1 MAPEKPNAQQSA
13 YARNKTKRN
22 YQVFIKSFW
31 QVCPLNLRKLL
42 EADRT
47 AAGLRKWPSNAL
59 RHGFASYNLAKF
71 NDQVKLALEL
81 RHTDQEVI
89 FRYYRE
95 LVKPEQAPKYRNIR
109 LPAQT
114 TLVALSS

>member
-1 MAPEKPNAQQSA
+1 MLA
-13 YARNKTKRN
+13 TKRN
-22 YQVFIKSFW
+22 EIIKFLSSRFGRF
-31 QVCPLNLRKLL
+31 VRSTFRKLL

-71 NDQVKLALEL
+71 NDQARLALEL
-81 RHTDQEVI
+81 RHTDQELI

-95 LVKPEQAPKYRNIR
+95 LVKPEQAAKYWNIR
-109 LPAQT
+109 PRHKQRW
-114 TLVALSS
+114 

>member
-1 MAPEKPNAQQSA
+1 MPSEKLNTQLSA
-13 YARNKTKRN
+13 YVRNKTHRK
-22 YQVFIKSFW
+22 YQVFIKPFW

-71 NDQVKLALEL
+71 NDQAKLALEL
-81 RHTDQEVI
+81 RHTDQEAH
-89 FRYYRE
+89 FP
-95 LVKPEQAPKYRNIR
+95 L
-109 LPAQT
+109 LP
-114 TLVALSS
+114 